1 MNGFWQHLLLI
12 NPLLNCWITMNKK
25 ISFLRIL
32 IAAIAVSHI
41 QFSFAGKNANAN
53 AVSNT
58 RAKTAARA
66 EGIVDEKP
74 VTEPKKGGYHVG
86 PDTRYQPS
94 KKDESVV
101 KKSGGKDLSGKYRE
115 ENRR

>member
-1 MNGFWQHLLLI
+1 MRNYIKYTYVTL
-12 NPLLNCWITMNKK
+12 
-25 ISFLRIL
+25 
-32 IAAIAVSHI
+32 AAVIVI
-41 QFSFAGKNANAN
+41 QGQSAYAGKNSTAN

-66 EGIVDEKP
+66 EGIVEQKP

-94 KKDESVV
+94 KKDGSVV
-101 KKSGGKDLSGKYRE
+101 KKSGGKNIEGKYRE
-115 ENRR
+115 EDRR